1 MTVKAKA
8 LLDKCLEIEGLLALL
23 MQREGKEIPEQ
34 LFQLLEEK
42 SETLY
47 MEIGELRSIEPSE
60 SAIELLPNVNDI
72 ESESDTIENFV
83 APKPEILTWAK
94 EIEPVVSE
102 YSAVI
107 EDEIETQPEIEINS
121 EEPEVIFDVNVTSK
135 MDEETI
141 EAENQEELIK
151 EEPVE
156 IEGEESISF
165 QIKLSLNDRYRFR
178 RELFNFSDEEMDE
191 ALEALSAMSSVEEVE
206 DYFYN
211 DLCWESDDEVVRE
224 FMGMITTV
232 TNR

>member
-47 MEIGELRSIEPSE
+47 MEIGELRSIEPSD

>member
-47 MEIGELRSIEPSE
+47 MEIGELRSIEPSD

-72 ESESDTIENFV
+72 ESEADTIENFV
-83 APKPEILTWAK
+83 DPKPEILTWAK

>member
-47 MEIGELRSIEPSE
+47 MEIGELRSIEPSD

-72 ESESDTIENFV
+72 ESEADTIENFV

>member
-8 LLDKCLEIEGLLALL
+8 LLDKCLEIEGLLSLL

-47 MEIGELRSIEPSE
+47 MEIGELRSIEPSD

-72 ESESDTIENFV
+72 ESEADTIEDFV

-135 MDEETI
+135 MNEEII

-211 DLCWESDDEVVRE
+211 DLCWEPDDEVVRE